1 MREIDQ
7 IVGLRSKLGFPLLGN
22 PHRPIPTPWN
32 GSWSGG
38 PLPPAGRRPPIA
50 LPLPPRFPVWRQ
62 KWESPNPVDAP
73 EPDGLPSSSL
83 GESFYDP
90 AGLLRLP
97 APPFLPPAACCR
109 RFPQSAPARPP
120 HPHSRANRFSAFLAP
135 ASPPRVPLS
144 PRARRSPELQYRNA
158 LSASPPPRQRHSR
171 HPNRSWLTVGLPH
184 SHGTALPPMRKRV
197 VSPARHGLG

>member
-1 MREIDQ
+1 
-7 IVGLRSKLGFPLLGN
+7 PP
-22 PHRPIPTPWN
+22 PH

-97 APPFLPPAACCR
+97 AAVSTTGSMLPSLSAISTGTPAT
-109 RFPQSAPARPP
+109 P
-120 HPHSRANRFSAFLAP
+120 
-135 ASPPRVPLS
+135 PLS
-144 PRARRSPELQYRNA
+144 GQSLFCFPC
-158 LSASPPPRQRHSR
+158 ASIAAPCSSVTTR
-171 HPNRSWLTVGLPH
+171 
-184 SHGTALPPMRKRV
+184 TALTGTSIP
-197 VSPARHGLG
+197 

>member
-1 MREIDQ
+1 HHPPPPH
-7 IVGLRSKLGFPLLGN
+7 LYPLSLHDALPISHPP
-22 PHRPIPTPWN
+22 PH

-109 RFPQSAPARPP
+109 RFPQSAPAEPG
-120 HPHSRANRFSAFLAP
+120 AGEAP
-135 ASPPRVPLS
+135 QD
-144 PRARRSPELQYRNA
+144 RRKT
-158 LSASPPPRQRHSR
+158 RQE
-171 HPNRSWLTVGLPH
+171 SW
-184 SHGTALPPMRKRV
+184 K
-197 VSPARHGLG
+197 